1 MTSSGKSTASIIF
14 QEIIKEK
21 IIQEQSLSVN
31 IFTAFAMIGI
41 ISAWMFSGIGIQD
54 SEHGLYGPAS
64 IVIWSYLTAL
74 ISLACILLIKNIS
87 DPENMFSGTTS
98 IAGVL
103 TIFLMTWVV
112 TINIKH
118 FKNINMNVVP
128 KQYFDYSGWT
138 YFILLIQ
145 SAFVFVTLHRKSS
158 DETKETEKIIRRISI
173 LNNIIIFLSFIL
185 VLIQQIILD
194 KFSIDVL

>member
-158 DETKETEKIIRRISI
+158 DETKEKEKIIHRISI
-173 LNNIIIFLSFIL
+173 LNNIIIFLSFLL